1 MEWIKHSLW
10 IKLLVW
16 EVCVC
21 ICACMCMCVCEDV
34 RTHACGS
41 SIRFYFTVW
50 WLRYCSE
57 RCGRLCWQ
65 NQSSDPAVSSPCV
78 CARVCVRANECVCVC
93 VCVCIRARKRQR
105 GLKLCYCCA
114 SSVCSGEEWRVRWQ
128 QRGLGFMKSIN
139 HRDST
144 TLYLSSSPSVTGNF
158 KCQVFFGF
166 WG

>member
-21 ICACMCMCVCEDV
+21 ICACMCICVCEDV

-93 VCVCIRARKRQR
+93 VCVCVYTCSQTPARAKAVLLLCELGVFGRRMACQMAAEGVRVYEIHKSQRQHNPLSFLLSLCHRK
-105 GLKLCYCCA
+105 
-114 SSVCSGEEWRVRWQ
+114 
-128 QRGLGFMKSIN
+128 F
-139 HRDST
+139 
-144 TLYLSSSPSVTGNF
+144 
-158 KCQVFFGF
+158 
-166 WG
+166 